1 MLKMT
6 TVNSNGKEEETLLEF
21 NGTELDSFLSLL
33 NDAKK
38 VNAEHDHLRFD
49 YLKDNMTND
58 N

>member
-21 NGTELDSFLSLL
+21 NDTELDSFLSLL

-38 VNAEHDHLRFD
+38 VNAEHDPLRFD